1 MGPVHPGFRASIARD
16 AALKSVTT
24 EPATGATIDVIVHAL
39 FVIEVKVEP
48 TLPLMVLPGP
58 SLVQV
63 TVPTAGKAFVPRT
76 VKGAAV
82 PSGGATATCADAGE
96 AP

>member
-1 MGPVHPGFRASIARD
+1 MVLTVGMTPSHTGFRVSIAAN

-24 EPATGATIDVIVHAL
+24 GPRTGASIDPVIVHAV

-58 SLVQV
+58 VLVQV
-63 TVPTAGKAFVPRT
+63 TVATVGMAFVPKT
-76 VKGAAV
+76 V
-82 PSGGATATCADAGE
+82 
-96 AP
+96 